1 MKKRSKSIFSL
12 KGQLLIPVCLNSP
25 FILTAV
31 RCHIY
36 CIFSVRIYLGLFY
49 GSHLCS
55 ISLFDSIYPNSLI
68 AQLLKNLPAMQE
80 ALVQFLGREDLLEKG

>member
-1 MKKRSKSIFSL
+1 MKKRSKSVFSL

-25 FILTAV
+25 FIPTGV
-31 RCHIY
+31 PCHLH

-68 AQLLKNLPAMQE
+68 AQLKNPPAMQE
-80 ALVQFLGREDLLEKG
+80 TLVRFLGQEDLLEEG